1 MVLLQPQWRTDME
14 SAALGRRSLDRG
26 RSAATGL
33 APPLDTDAA
42 AAMAATV
49 SAEADPD
56 VEAVEVRP
64 NDAPLVT

>member
-1 MVLLQPQWRTDME
+1 ME

-33 APPLDTDAA
+33 APPCDADAA
-42 AAMAATV
+42 AAVAAAV
-49 SAEADPD
+49 NADAVPD

-64 NDAPLVT
+64 NEAPLVT